1 MNETITWDIP
11 GREDE
16 METRRAL
23 GLLIAVMA
31 SILVVLAG
39 RSCARS
45 IDDKNKESSKNRLNN
60 VVPTVTVYVT
70 VTGNAPAVEYEVQP
84 PAETYN
90 NDNVQPNSEIS
101 SDTENASEDTS
112 LEAEAETSTK
122 SMLDQFWDSKQPNYV
137 DPYGRLEKSQTPSS
151 VRIEIG

>member
-45 IDDKNKESSKNRLNN
+45 IDDKNKESSKNKLNN

-84 PAETYN
+84 PS
-90 NDNVQPNSEIS
+90 SEIS
-101 SDTENASEDTS
+101 SDAENASEDTS